1 VEAGKRSDRSGTEVF
16 GRLVAVRRT
25 GLGLSQ
31 EDLAARIDTSR
42 AHVARIEEGQSTS
55 TETLGQLAAALQVE
69 SRTGAPSLRTR
80 IRNLDAEGRR
90 LAIAA
95 LIPVLVIVVGAL
107 SVVVQNFG
115 GAGRVSGPDDGVPS
129 QQSPQGVSAAPA
141 LPPITAGATQ
151 GTSRK
156 TKQSQ
161 KTKTPDK
168 KRVAPAGA
176 VSEPSLAQAPTTQK
190 QTPAPTQ
197 PAREPV
203 ASSPPPSSGGG
214 SSNPAPQVHNDPAP
228 QAEHGI
234 GGGEASH
241 GLVPG
246 GG

>member
-1 VEAGKRSDRSGTEVF
+1 VEAEKRSGRSGTKVF

-42 AHVARIEEGQSTS
+42 AHVARIEEGQSPS
-55 TETLGQLAAALQVE
+55 TETLGRLAAALQVE

-95 LIPVLVIVVGAL
+95 LIPVLVILGGAL
-107 SVVVQNFG
+107 SVVVEGLG
-115 GAGRVSGPDDGVPS
+115 GAGRVSGADDGVPS
-129 QQSPQGVSAAPA
+129 QQSPEGVSAAPA
-141 LPPITAGATQ
+141 LPPIAAGAAE
-151 GTSRK
+151 GTSQKPKRPE
-156 TKQSQ
+156 KQ
-161 KTKTPDK
+161 
-168 KRVAPAGA
+168 RVTPAGA
-176 VSEPSLAQAPTTQK
+176 ASEPSLARAPATQK

-197 PAREPV
+197 PASEPV
-203 ASSPPPSSGGG
+203 SSSPPPSSGGG
-214 SSNPAPQVHNDPAP
+214 SSDPAPQVHSDPAP
-228 QAEHGI
+228 QAQHGI